1 MQSALYYP
9 FTGPESESFLKTAL
23 FLWDSVDF
31 IVPHHEFH
39 PYGKSADEQKALEI
53 IGQNYVPT
61 AQDQKNAHEE
71 LAKLCNG
78 PLSDRF
84 AFELEH
90 SAVEYGFY
98 PQKLLHETWEMLAES
113 KLAHIISGADGVR
126 QASTGPLFGY
136 YMMTILAICCS
147 GDRKRLVTDQ
157 SDPYRAL
164 ANLLTDDAPSAP
176 HAEDWHGRL
185 IALTLSGPDFGD
197 IPLKRL
203 IEIRTQ
209 EAPLLKDLRRRFMH
223 EVDSAAI
230 DIAANADNPNVV
242 RDRISSFTSLM
253 EDDLTELK
261 RALRRSGTSLLLSKE
276 FGFSILAAASAATLE
291 PITGTLATVGCLA
304 RGLLEYQDRRRKLL
318 REHPSSWLL
327 ATGGPKHPAV

>member
-9 FTGPESESFLKTAL
+9 FTGPERESFLKTAL

-31 IVPHHEFH
+31 IVPYQGFQ
-39 PYGKSADEQKALEI
+39 PYGKSADEQQALEI

-61 AQDQKNAHEE
+61 AKDQRNAHEE

-78 PLSDRF
+78 PLTDRF

-90 SAVEYGFY
+90 PEAAYDFY

-113 KLAHIISGADGVR
+113 KLAQIVSGADGVR
-126 QASTGPLFGY
+126 RASTGPLFGY
-136 YMMTILAICCS
+136 YMMTILAVCCS

-164 ANLLTDDAPSAP
+164 AALLADDAPPAQN
-176 HAEDWHGRL
+176 AEDWHGRL

-197 IPLKRL
+197 VPLKRL

-209 EAPLLKDLRRRFMH
+209 EGALLKDLRRRFMF
-223 EVDSAAI
+223 EIDSAAN

-242 RDRISSFTSLM
+242 RDRICSFTNLM

-261 RALRRSGTSLLLSKE
+261 RALRRSGASLLLSKE

-291 PITGTLATVGCLA
+291 PVSGTLVTVGCLA
-304 RGLLEYQDRRRKLL
+304 KGLLEYQDRRRKLL

-327 ATGGPKHPAV
+327 ATGGPKHPIV